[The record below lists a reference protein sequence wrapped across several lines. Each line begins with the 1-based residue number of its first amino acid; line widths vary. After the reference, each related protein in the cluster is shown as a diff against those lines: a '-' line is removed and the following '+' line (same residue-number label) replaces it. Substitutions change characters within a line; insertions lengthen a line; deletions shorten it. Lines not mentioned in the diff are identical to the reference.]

1 MFNITKE
8 IIVFSNQQWHEN
20 DRVPRTRTDYLLE
33 IKENSA
39 FLVFLFLF
47 LSKNQFLISV
57 LCLVLVVFLY

>member
-1 MFNITKE
+1 MEMFNITKE
-8 IIVFSNQQWHEN
+8 IIVFSNQQWYEN

-39 FLVFLFLF
+39 FLVFLFL
-47 LSKNQFLISV
+47 SKNQFLISV

>member
-39 FLVFLFLF
+39 FLVFLFL
-47 LSKNQFLISV
+47 SKNQFLISV
-57 LCLVLVVFLY
+57 LCLALVVFLY